1 MEQTVLTAT
10 GLTMRYHNTTALDSL
25 TLDLPQGRIIG
36 LLGPNG
42 SGKTTFIKLAAGL
55 LTPKAGSLT
64 ICGKPVGTET
74 KALVSYLPDRPYFS
88 KARKIT
94 ELLDYFQDFYSDFD
108 RSRAEQMLSAL
119 GISLNARF
127 KALSKGNQEKVQL
140 VLVMSRRAKLYL
152 LDEPIGGVDPA
163 ARDYILNTII
173 SNYDPEATVLISTH
187 LIADVE
193 RVLDEFIFLYN
204 GKVIRSGSAEDVREE
219 TGKSLDELFR
229 EVFRCLPNW

>member
-1 MEQTVLTAT
+1 MEQSVLTAS
-10 GLTMRYHNTTALDSL
+10 GLSMCYHNTTALDNLGLSL
-25 TLDLPQGRIIG
+25 PKGQIIG

-42 SGKTTFIKLAAGL
+42 SGKTTFMKLAAGL

-64 ICGKPVGTET
+64 ICGEAVGPAT
-74 KALVSYLPDRPYFS
+74 KSLVSYLPDRPCFS
-88 KARKIT
+88 RQRKIR
-94 ELLDYFQDFYSDFD
+94 ELLDFFQDFYGDFQ
-108 RSRAEQMLSAL
+108 RERAEHMLSAL
-119 GISLNARF
+119 NISPEIRF

-140 VLVMSRRAKLYL
+140 VLAMSRRAKLYL

-173 SNYDPEATVLISTH
+173 SNYDPESTVLISTH

-193 RVLDEFIFLYN
+193 RVLDGYIFLHN
-204 GKVIRSGSAEDVREE
+204 GRILRSGSADEVREE

-229 EVFRCLPNW
+229 EVFRCLPNC

>member
-1 MEQTVLTAT
+1 MHQYTLNAT
-10 GLTMRYHNTTALDSL
+10 GLTMKYSSTLALDCL
-25 TLDLPQGRIIG
+25 NLDLPKGKIVG

-55 LTPKAGSLT
+55 LTPKSGSLT
-64 ICGKPVGTET
+64 ICGEAVGTGT
-74 KALVSYLPDRPYFS
+74 KSLVSYLPDRPYFS
-88 KARKIT
+88 KGRKIR
-94 ELLDYFQDFYSDFD
+94 ELLDFFQDFYADFD

-119 GISLNARF
+119 NINQNSRI

-229 EVFRCLPNW
+229 EVFRCLPNC

>member
-1 MEQTVLTAT
+1 MDANVLTAS
-10 GLTMRYHNTTALDSL
+10 GLIKRYHGTPALDGVTLSL
-25 TLDLPQGRIIG
+25 PKGRIIG

-55 LTPKAGSLT
+55 LTPSAGSVE
-64 ICGKPVGTET
+64 ICGAPVGPNT
-74 KALVSYLPDRPYFS
+74 KALVSYLPDRSYLGRQRTV
-88 KARKIT
+88 A
-94 ELLDYFQDFYSDFD
+94 ELLDLFRDFYADFD
-108 RSRAEQMLSAL
+108 RPRAEEMLSAL
-119 GISLNARF
+119 GISQKARLRT
-127 KALSKGNQEKVQL
+127 LSKGNQEKVQL

-193 RVLDEFIFLYN
+193 RTLDEFLFLHN
-204 GKVIRSGSAEDVREE
+204 GRVVRSGNVDEVREE

-229 EVFRCLPNW
+229 EVFQCLPNC

>member
-1 MEQTVLTAT
+1 MDGWVLQAT
-10 GLTMRYHNTTALDSL
+10 NLTKRYHGTLALDGL
-25 TLDLPQGRIIG
+25 MLELPKGKIVG

-55 LTPKAGSLT
+55 LTPNAGELT
-64 ICGKPVGTET
+64 VCGEKIGTQT
-74 KALVSYLPDRPYFS
+74 KAMISYLPDRPYFS
-88 KARKIT
+88 RQRKVS
-94 ELLDYFQDFYSDFD
+94 EMLDFFQDFYEDFD
-108 RSRAEQMLSAL
+108 RQRAEQMLAAL
-119 GISLNARF
+119 GIALDVKF
-127 KALSKGNQEKVQL
+127 KTLSKGNQEKVQL

-187 LIADVE
+187 LISDVE
-193 RVLDEFIFLYN
+193 RVLDEFVFLYQ
-204 GKVIRSGSAEDVREE
+204 GKVIRSGNADETREE

-229 EVFRCLPNW
+229 EVFKCLPN

>member
-1 MEQTVLTAT
+1 MNETVLTAT
-10 GLTMRYHNTTALDSL
+10 CLTKHYHGNPALDNL
-25 TLDLPQGRIIG
+25 TLELPKGRIIG

-55 LTPKAGSLT
+55 LTPNSGS
-64 ICGKPVGTET
+64 IAVDGRPIGPET

-88 KARKIT
+88 KNMRVGQQ
-94 ELLDYFQDFYSDFD
+94 LDFFQDFYADFD
-108 RSRAEQMLSAL
+108 RNRAEEMLTTL
-119 GISLNARF
+119 GISQNRRF
-127 KALSKGNQEKVQL
+127 KSLSKGNQEKVQL

-173 SNYDPEATVLISTH
+173 TNYDPEASVLISTH

-193 RVLDEFIFLYN
+193 RVLDEFIFLHN
-204 GKVIRSGSAEDVREE
+204 GKIVRSGNADEVREE
-219 TGKSLDELFR
+219 TGKSLDQLFR
-229 EVFRCLPNW
+229 EVFQCLPNC